1 MVSPVSQI
9 KFAPADVSKDVLDS
23 DSLFRPRFNETGLI
37 TAIAVDAEDNTI
49 LMLAYMNA
57 EALQLS
63 LQTGIAHYWSRS
75 RNALW
80 KKGETSGNVQ
90 IIAEIRTDCDQDA
103 VILRVRTQDTG
114 ANCHTGRK
122 SCFYRSLEIGDDGQV
137 QLAFDKE
144 DQPLFDPSKVYK

>member
-1 MVSPVSQI
+1 MSEPV
-9 KFAPADVSKDVLDS
+9 FASADVSKKELDS
-23 DSLFRPRFNETGLI
+23 GTLFRPRFNDAGLI

-49 LMLAYMNA
+49 LMVAYMN
-57 EALQLS
+57 EQSLQLS

-90 IIAEIRTDCDQDA
+90 IISEIRTDCDQD
-103 VILRVRTQDTG
+103 VIMMRVRTQDTG

-122 SCFYRSLEIGDDGQV
+122 SCFYRSLEIAEDGQIALV
-137 QLAFDKE
+137 FDE
-144 DQPLFDPSKVYK
+144 QDQPLFDPSKVYK

>member
-1 MVSPVSQI
+1 MSLPVSQI
-9 KFAPADVSKDVLDS
+9 VFASADVSKQELDS
-23 DSLFRPRFNETGLI
+23 GDLFRPRFNEAGLI

-49 LMLAYMNA
+49 LMVAYMNA

-90 IIAEIRTDCDQDA
+90 IIAEIRTDCDQD
-103 VILRVRTQDTG
+103 VVMMRVRTQDSG

-122 SCFYRSLEIGDDGQV
+122 SCFYRSLEVADDGKV
-137 QLAFDKE
+137 VLSFDEK
-144 DQPLFDPSKVYK
+144 DQPRFDPSKVYK

>member
-1 MVSPVSQI
+1 MDSPVSQI
-9 KFAPADVSKDVLDS
+9 KFASADVSKDELDS
-23 DSLFRPRFNETGLI
+23 SALFRPRFNGDGLI

-90 IIAEIRTDCDQDA
+90 IISEIRTDCDQDA

-137 QLAFDKE
+137 QLAFDQE